1 MTRSRVAIFSLCA
14 LLSAGAACKDTSGAS
29 ADAPSNPDQP
39 ANTPPATD
47 KPADP
52 AGTPSG
58 SDQPNQPTPPTDVA
72 YTECAPDSRKNG
84 ICTREYRPVCGKK
97 SDDSRQTFPNKCN
110 ACSDTAV
117 LGYFEG
123 ACDVAAPEK

>member
-1 MTRSRVAIFSLCA
+1 MIRSRVAIFSLCA

-29 ADAPSNPDQP
+29 ADAPQ
-39 ANTPPATD
+39 AATPPASTPPTD
-47 KPADP
+47 TPADP
-52 AGTPSG
+52 AQKPPESG
-58 SDQPNQPTPPTDVA
+58 EPTTPPTDVA

-97 SDDSRQTFPNKCN
+97 ADDSRQTFANKCT

-117 LGYFEG
+117 VGYFEG
-123 ACDVAAPEK
+123 GCEGATPEK